1 MVYLHFI
8 FVISF
13 AELRDQLD
21 KVEEV
26 VALIPPLVIRE
37 YLSTATLTLEQDKQR
52 ADGEFDVK
60 LLELEKIRVCT
71 TYYGWFRKKMTF
83 LKYRTIKY

>member
-1 MVYLHFI
+1 MVYSHLI

-37 YLSTATLTLEQDKQR
+37 YLSTATLTLEQDKQQ
-52 ADGEFDVK
+52 ADREFDVK

-71 TYYGWFRKKMTF
+71 MYYCWFRKKNEIY
-83 LKYRTIKY
+83 KV

>member
-1 MVYLHFI
+1 MVYSRLI

-37 YLSTATLTLEQDKQR
+37 YLSTATLTLEQDKQQ
-52 ADGEFDVK
+52 ADREFDVK

-71 TYYGWFRKKMTF
+71 TYYCWFREKN
-83 LKYRTIKY
+83 